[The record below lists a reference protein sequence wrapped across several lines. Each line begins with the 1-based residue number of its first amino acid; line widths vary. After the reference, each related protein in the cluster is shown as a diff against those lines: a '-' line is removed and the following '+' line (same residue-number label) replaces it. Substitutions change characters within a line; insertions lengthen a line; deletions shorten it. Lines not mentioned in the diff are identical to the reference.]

1 VELVVS
7 PLNMLYEYIQK
18 ENYKAWDIIEDIDYV
33 LGEIKR
39 LLTEGE
45 L

>member
-1 VELVVS
+1 MELVTTPPNS
-7 PLNMLYEYIQK
+7 LLGCIQK
-18 ENYKAWDIIEDIDYV
+18 ENYKGWDIIEDIDYV

>member
-1 VELVVS
+1 MELAVS
-7 PLNMLYEYIQK
+7 PLNMIYEYIQK
-18 ENYKAWDIIEDIDYV
+18 ENYKGWDIIEDIDYV
-33 LGEIKR
+33 LREIKR